1 MHGINTGLFEAT
13 DQFKNIVQT
22 LIFTRVTTS
31 INFQFNS
38 EKLDFLLHFD
48 LQMIIRSLKMLQQK

>member
-1 MHGINTGLFEAT
+1 MQRKNNEIFLPT
-13 DQFKNIVQT
+13 DQFKNMVQT
-22 LIFTRVTTS
+22 LTVTRVTTS

-48 LQMIIRSLKMLQQK
+48 LQIIIRSLKILQQK